1 MHQNCP
7 LWFSGDELAHRR
19 KHTTYN
25 MFYAILRMGSD
36 NEEDKNQI
44 RELQERCRIMDA
56 RRGYEPEDDSNFSS
70 EAVEILRNAS
80 RHVTYLI
87 NEGYNLK
94 RSVIFAGD
102 HYLLSKRQRLAVMR
116 SVATEEQLKER
127 RYKLVP
133 IGNLFGREVWI
144 DGFNTIITLE
154 VILNRSPVFLCMDGT
169 IRDLA
174 ALRGT
179 YRIIPETENASRIMY
194 DMLQEAG
201 VSKINIL
208 LDEPVSNS
216 GRLKTLLAEVGE
228 EYSPELDIQII

>member
-1 MHQNCP
+1 MN
-7 LWFSGDELAHRR
+7 
-19 KHTTYN
+19 
-25 MFYAILRMGSD
+25 
-36 NEEDKNQI
+36 
-44 RELQERCRIMDA
+44 A

-70 EAVEILRNAS
+70 EAVEILRKAS

-94 RSVIFAGD
+94 RAVTFVGD
-102 HYLLSKRQRLAVMR
+102 RYLLSKRQRLALMR
-116 SVATEEQLKER
+116 SVATEEQLKKR

-133 IGNLFGREVWI
+133 ARDLSGREVWI
-144 DGFNTIITLE
+144 DGFNMIITLE
-154 VILNRSPVFLCMDGT
+154 VILNQSPVFLCMDGT

-179 YRIIPETENASRIMY
+179 YRIIPETENASRVLY
-194 DMLQEAG
+194 DMMQEAG
-201 VSKINIL
+201 ASKLNIL

-228 EYSPELDIQII
+228 EYFPELDIQIIKDVDKVLYEKELVISSDSIILDNCRSWANPTAEYMTRRSLAGIKVW

>member
-1 MHQNCP
+1 
-7 LWFSGDELAHRR
+7 
-19 KHTTYN
+19 

-70 EAVEILRNAS
+70 EAVEILRNVS

-116 SVATEEQLKER
+116 SVATEGQLKER
-127 RYKLVP
+127 RYKLAP
-133 IGNLFGREVWI
+133 SGNHQDVDKVLYEKGLVISSDSIILDNCRSRANLTAEYMSHRNLAGIKVW
-144 DGFNTIITLE
+144 
-154 VILNRSPVFLCMDGT
+154 
-169 IRDLA
+169 
-174 ALRGT
+174 
-179 YRIIPETENASRIMY
+179 
-194 DMLQEAG
+194 
-201 VSKINIL
+201 
-208 LDEPVSNS
+208 
-216 GRLKTLLAEVGE
+216 
-228 EYSPELDIQII
+228 

>member
-1 MHQNCP
+1 
-7 LWFSGDELAHRR
+7 
-19 KHTTYN
+19 

-36 NEEDKNQI
+36 NEEDRNQI

-87 NEGYNLK
+87 NEGYN
-94 RSVIFAGD
+94 
-102 HYLLSKRQRLAVMR
+102 Q
-116 SVATEEQLKER
+116 
-127 RYKLVP
+127 VP

-216 GRLKTLLAEVGE
+216 GRLKTLLA
-228 EYSPELDIQII
+228 